1 MTPIAFHDTDRGTM
15 KRNPEDATP
24 PARTDQRMPSGPN
37 PNQQDTTAL
46 ISRCLDG
53 DERAW
58 EQLVQQYT
66 RLVYSIA
73 YKSGLGDEDAA
84 DLVQNIFTIVLR
96 RLESLQHVERFSAW
110 LITVAH
116 RESWRLK
123 RSRQESP
130 LADDLDPADETTPL
144 DTLVVEWEQATLV
157 HDALRELGDRCRAL
171 IERLFLR
178 DPRPSYESI
187 AADLGIAVGSIGPI
201 RGRCLRQLRDR
212 LATQGLVDAGA

>member
-1 MTPIAFHDTDRGTM
+1 
-15 KRNPEDATP
+15 
-24 PARTDQRMPSGPN
+24 MPSGSKPHKH
-37 PNQQDTTAL
+37 DLATTL

-58 EQLVQQYT
+58 EQLVHQYS

-73 YKSGLGDEDAA
+73 YKSGLSDEDAA
-84 DLVQNIFTIVLR
+84 DLVQNVFTIVLR

-116 RESWRLK
+116 RESWRLR
-123 RSRQESP
+123 RSRQEST
-130 LADDLDPADETTPL
+130 LEDDHDPADASASL
-144 DTLVVEWEQATLV
+144 DALVVEWEHASIV
-157 HDALRELGDRCRAL
+157 HDALQELGGRCRAL

-201 RGRCLRQLRDR
+201 RGRCLRQLRDALETR
-212 LATQGLVDAGA
+212 GLVDARS

>member
-1 MTPIAFHDTDRGTM
+1 
-15 KRNPEDATP
+15 
-24 PARTDQRMPSGPN
+24 MPSGPN

-58 EQLVQQYT
+58 AQLVQQYT

-84 DLVQNIFTIVLR
+84 DLVQNVFTIVLR

-144 DTLVVEWEQATLV
+144 DTLVVEWEQASIV
-157 HDALRELGDRCRAL
+157 HDTLQHLGERCRGL